1 MKIKKY
7 FQGLTLQKKISWAY
21 SCIMAVALLLT
32 LVVTFRVCYTKFSD
46 AVDGSLRNAAIMAA
60 NLEEVREMLRRD
72 TPDPQVSRYLD
83 HCLGDMENVDIL
95 TICNLDDERLYHVNK
110 EEIGKPFVGG
120 DEGEV
125 LQGRGDYFTVGV
137 GTLGLQRRYFR
148 AVTEEDGTM
157 LGFVAAT
164 VLMDTVNATRN
175 RLLLSFGLI
184 AAAAIVVVVLVS
196 LRMNRFLQ
204 NLLLGYAP
212 EQLAHMFM
220 QRKEVMDAMEEGII
234 AIDTKERVIMINESA
249 RQLLNLPP
257 GNMEGRHVLEVFPQ
271 SGLPK
276 TLREQR
282 AEYNKSVRLNEITL
296 LVTRIPVMEK
306 GRLCGAVSIF
316 QNRTEMTK
324 LAQELTGV
332 NHMVEAMRA
341 YTHEF
346 TNKLHVILG
355 LIQTG
360 NNEEAA
366 HYIMDVTM
374 TQRDKVSMI
383 MQAFQ
388 VPIVSALLIGKLSRA
403 GELGITLIID
413 ENSYLKSGVLFL
425 PGDVLVTLI
434 GNLIENSIESL
445 NMVMSGEKKIHVS
458 IFGDENGFL
467 VTVYDTGRGIPE
479 EIVDRIF
486 EQGFSTKGKGRGTGL
501 YLVKSLVESYQGE
514 IQVESEAENG
524 TMITIT
530 IPRTGGMDYD
540 TGCDCGR

>member
-1 MKIKKY
+1 MRIKKY
-7 FQGLTLQKKISWAY
+7 FQGLSLQKKISWAY
-21 SCIMAVALLLT
+21 SCIMMVALFLT
-32 LVVTFRVCYTKFSD
+32 LVVTFRVCYFKFSD
-46 AVDGSLRNAAIMAA
+46 AVDGSLKNAAIMTA

-72 TPDPQVSRYLD
+72 APDPNLSLYLD
-83 HCLGDMENVDIL
+83 SCLGNMENVDIL
-95 TICNLDDERLYHVNK
+95 TICNLDDKRLYHVNK
-110 EEIGKPFVGG
+110 AEIGRTFVGG

-125 LQGRGDYFTVGV
+125 LEGRGDYFTVGV
-137 GTLGLQRRYFR
+137 GTLGPQRRYFR
-148 AVTEEDGTM
+148 AITEEDGTM

-164 VLMDTVNATRN
+164 VLMDTVNVTRN

-184 AAAAIVVVVLVS
+184 AAAAIAVVVLVS

-234 AIDTKERVIMINESA
+234 AIDTKERVIMVNESA

-271 SGLPK
+271 SGLPE
-276 TLREQR
+276 TLREQK

-296 LVTRIPVMEK
+296 LATRIPVMEK

-316 QNRTEMTK
+316 QNRTEVTK

-374 TQRDKVSMI
+374 AQRDKVSMI
-383 MQAFQ
+383 MKAFQ

-403 GELGITLIID
+403 GELGITMIID

-467 VTVYDTGRGIPE
+467 VTVYDTGRGIPDE
-479 EIVDRIF
+479 VLEHIF
-486 EQGFSTKGKGRGTGL
+486 EQGFSTKGEGRGIGL
-501 YLVKSLVESYQGE
+501 YLVKSLVDSYQGE
-514 IQVESEAENG
+514 IRVDSEAENG

-530 IPRTGGMDYD
+530 IPRTGGMEND